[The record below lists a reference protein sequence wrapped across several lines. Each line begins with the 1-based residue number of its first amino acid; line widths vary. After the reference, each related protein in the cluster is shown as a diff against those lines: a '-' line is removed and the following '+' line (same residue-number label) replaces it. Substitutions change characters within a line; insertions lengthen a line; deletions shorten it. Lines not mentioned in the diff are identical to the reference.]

1 MLTRLN
7 RIKPLF
13 SRGNYTRFLAP
24 TRKYFYSKDLFSAS
38 SVQYLEELERMYEKD
53 PMSVPKGWADYFRS
67 LKGLPQQVTP
77 EIETTRK
84 VETISKIGTPL
95 ECNTCDNAMYQRIR
109 TDATHFVRAY
119 QHYGHLLSTLDP
131 LGLEERIEVKELL
144 IDNYPLLKEA
154 MRQNLE
160 VDIGVENFE
169 GFLDPNR
176 PPISIRFL
184 EKRLKEIYSSSCAY
198 EFQHLDRKPSN
209 WIRRELETD
218 DPITFTPEERRKIFD
233 KLAKTVLLEHFLGRK
248 FPNTKRFGLEGA
260 ESMIPGV
267 NGLLEVLA
275 DHGVKQVIVGM
286 PHRGR
291 LNFMNNIIGKPLLK
305 TFSEFRGKTELAFGS
320 GDVKYHMGYSN
331 ITELDNGSKIKISL
345 LNNPSHLEAID
356 PVVEGS
362 ARAKQ
367 IYMNDEKREEVV
379 SLLFHGDA
387 AFAGQGVVYETM
399 GLSGLKQYTTG
410 GTIHIVVNNQIGFTT
425 DPKESRSSR
434 YCTDLAKFIGA
445 PIFHVNAD
453 DPEAVVFVMRLAAK
467 WNMTFKNDIVIDL
480 ICYRRHGHNEMDQ
493 PTYTHPIMYHAI
505 YSKPNIMELYA
516 KKLIEEKVIDQK
528 YKDEVVAKYNALFD
542 EEYQKSKSY
551 KYRIEDWFAKKSSW
565 RDFRHDD
572 DINHITPTG
581 VSLETLKHI
590 GRIISGGNIPKHFVV
605 HKNLQKILDARM
617 RTIEEG
623 KGIDWATA
631 ESLAIG
637 SLLIEGTH
645 VRFSGQD
652 VQRGTFSQR
661 HAVIHDQKTNEQFTP
676 LATLS
681 KNQAVFQ
688 ICNSSL
694 SEYGILGYEYGYS
707 IANPYSLVIWEAQ
720 FGDFA
725 NGAQVIID
733 QFVSSGETKW
743 LRQSGLVM
751 LLPHGYEGMGPEHS
765 SGRIERF
772 LQLSDDDPDD
782 FPENFN
788 PKKQI
793 QERNWQ
799 ICNIT
804 TPANFFHVLRRQ
816 IHRFFRKPLVVFTPK
831 FLLRYKYATSDLA
844 EMGPDTQF
852 QRVYGET
859 NSNMVPDDQVKRV
872 IFCTG
877 KIYYTLWVN
886 REEMAN
892 KKNMK
897 LHDIAII
904 RLEQLFPF
912 PFDKVHEY
920 CMKYKNAE
928 IVWAQEEPKNM
939 GAWTF
944 VYFRIL
950 TSLRGPKSN
959 PTNDP
964 RIPSFVGRPP
974 SASPATGYPEIH
986 AEEEKA
992 IIQSALAH
1000 YYS

>member
-1 MLTRLN
+1 
-7 RIKPLF
+7 
-13 SRGNYTRFLAP
+13 
-24 TRKYFYSKDLFSAS
+24 
-38 SVQYLEELERMYEKD
+38 
-53 PMSVPKGWADYFRS
+53 
-67 LKGLPQQVTP
+67 
-77 EIETTRK
+77 
-84 VETISKIGTPL
+84 
-95 ECNTCDNAMYQRIR
+95 
-109 TDATHFVRAY
+109 
-119 QHYGHLLSTLDP
+119 
-131 LGLEERIEVKELL
+131 
-144 IDNYPLLKEA
+144 
-154 MRQNLE
+154 
-160 VDIGVENFE
+160 
-169 GFLDPNR
+169 
-176 PPISIRFL
+176 
-184 EKRLKEIYSSSCAY
+184 
-198 EFQHLDRKPSN
+198 
-209 WIRRELETD
+209 
-218 DPITFTPEERRKIFD
+218 
-233 KLAKTVLLEHFLGRK
+233 
-248 FPNTKRFGLEGA
+248 
-260 ESMIPGV
+260 
-267 NGLLEVLA
+267 
-275 DHGVKQVIVGM
+275 
-286 PHRGR
+286 
-291 LNFMNNIIGKPLLK
+291 
-305 TFSEFRGKTELAFGS
+305 
-320 GDVKYHMGYSN
+320 
-331 ITELDNGSKIKISL
+331 
-345 LNNPSHLEAID
+345 
-356 PVVEGS
+356 
-362 ARAKQ
+362 
-367 IYMNDEKREEVV
+367 
-379 SLLFHGDA
+379 
-387 AFAGQGVVYETM
+387 
-399 GLSGLKQYTTG
+399 
-410 GTIHIVVNNQIGFTT
+410 
-425 DPKESRSSR
+425 
-434 YCTDLAKFIGA
+434 
-445 PIFHVNAD
+445 
-453 DPEAVVFVMRLAAK
+453 LAAK
-467 WNMTFKNDIVIDL
+467 WNMTFKNDVVIDL
-480 ICYRRHGHNEMDQ
+480 ICYRRHGHNEQDQ
-493 PTYTHPIMYHAI
+493 PTYTHPIMYHAV
-505 YSKPNIMELYA
+505 YSKQNIMELYA
-516 KKLIEEKVIDQK
+516 KQLIEEKVIDQK
-528 YKDEVVAKYNALFD
+528 YKDEIVTKYNTLFD
-542 EEYQKSKSY
+542 QEYQKSKSY

-565 RDFRHDD
+565 RDFKHDD

-581 VSLETLKHI
+581 VSMETLKFV
-590 GRIISGGNIPKHFVV
+590 GKIISGGNIPKHFVV
-605 HKNLQKILDARM
+605 HKNLQKILDTRRKM
-617 RTIEEG
+617 IEEG

-676 LATLS
+676 LAALS

-733 QFVSSGETKW
+733 QFISSGETKW

-751 LLPHGYEGMGPEHS
+751 LLPHGYEGNGPEHS

-772 LQLSDDDPDD
+772 LQLSDDDPDV

-793 QERNWQ
+793 QEQNWQ

-816 IHRFFRKPLVVFTPK
+816 IHRFFRKPLIVFTPK
-831 FLLRYKYATSDLA
+831 FLLRYKYATSELS
-844 EMGPDTQF
+844 EMGPNTIF

-877 KIYYTLWVN
+877 KVYYTLWVN

-892 KKNMK
+892 KKDMK

-920 CMKYKNAE
+920 CMKYKNAD
-928 IVWAQEEPKNM
+928 IVWVQEEPKNM

-950 TSLRGPKSN
+950 TALRGPKSN